1 MAASLCESG
10 KRAISR
16 ERSRIV
22 KVVFLEDV
30 TGTAKIGD
38 IKEVKSGFARNYLL
52 PRRLAMPATPS
63 VVKSAEQRAARETRL
78 EQARDM
84 DAQAVAQRIEAAPLT
99 FTAKAG
105 SSGKLFGSVGTAD
118 IATKIAEGLGSEFD
132 RHNVMLGDPIKEL
145 GDYQVSVKLTRNVT
159 ATVSVSVVGE
169 DGTTMAEIKARAG
182 GGKADAATPEEPGD
196 DAPDDDAEAT
206 DDAPDVTAGTDD
218 APDVAAATDE
228 SPDAGAAMDEA
239 KASE

>member
-1 MAASLCESG
+1 M
-10 KRAISR
+10 
-16 ERSRIV
+16 

-84 DAQAVAQRIEAAPLT
+84 DAQAVATRIEAAALT

-105 SSGKLFGSVGTAD
+105 SSGKLFGSVGSAD
-118 IATKIAEGLGSEFD
+118 IATKIGEALGSEFD
-132 RHNVMLGDPIKEL
+132 RHSVMLADPIKEL
-145 GDYQVSVKLTRNVT
+145 GDYQVGVKLTRNVT

-169 DGTTMAEIKARAG
+169 DGTTGADIKARAKG
-182 GGKADAATPEEPGD
+182 STQASAPEAAAEDESADAGEAG
-196 DAPDDDAEAT
+196 AEDSTEAS
-206 DDAPDVTAGTDD
+206 ASEA
-218 APDVAAATDE
+218 VAEDE
-228 SPDAGAAMDEA
+228 SADAGGAADEGETPA
-239 KASE
+239 